1 MDLLPSLSVF
11 LRVTETGSFSR
22 AADSLG
28 MTRSMVTRRI
38 QALEEDLGTK
48 LFFRS
53 TRKVTL
59 SSEGM
64 ELLVRARDLLAK
76 TNALYVELRDQAGK
90 PLFGSIRIA
99 SSVIIGWVFLQ
110 KVVQEFL
117 DANPGVT
124 IELVTE
130 DQPIKMVDEGID
142 LAFKVG
148 NRLPDFSVAK
158 KIGVVQNYFCA
169 SPEFLK
175 KSRKISRPSD
185 LEKVNFLANTYLG
198 SSIQL
203 VGPEGKKATVNVRG
217 RFISR
222 NTFINC
228 RSCLRGDGV
237 AMLPAEFAQN
247 YIDKGELVRVLPE
260 WEGEEYGF
268 YALYPDR
275 ALSRPA
281 RAFLELTV
289 KRMEELS
296 GHVYG
301 LVRQDDQS
309 EPRY

>member
-148 NRLPDFSVAK
+148 NRLPDSSVAK
-158 KIGVVQNYFCA
+158 KSELSRITSARVPNSSKSRARFPARVT
-169 SPEFLK
+169 SK
-175 KSRKISRPSD
+175 KSI
-185 LEKVNFLANTYLG
+185 F
-198 SSIQL
+198 
-203 VGPEGKKATVNVRG
+203 
-217 RFISR
+217 
-222 NTFINC
+222 
-228 RSCLRGDGV
+228 
-237 AMLPAEFAQN
+237 
-247 YIDKGELVRVLPE
+247 
-260 WEGEEYGF
+260 W
-268 YALYPDR
+268 
-275 ALSRPA
+275 
-281 RAFLELTV
+281 
-289 KRMEELS
+289 
-296 GHVYG
+296 
-301 LVRQDDQS
+301 
-309 EPRY
+309 

>member
-130 DQPIKMVDEGID
+130 DQPIKWCTRGSISRS
-142 LAFKVG
+142 
-148 NRLPDFSVAK
+148 RLVTGFRIP
-158 KIGVVQNYFCA
+158 Q
-169 SPEFLK
+169 SPK
-175 KSRKISRPSD
+175 KS
-185 LEKVNFLANTYLG
+185 E
-198 SSIQL
+198 
-203 VGPEGKKATVNVRG
+203 
-217 RFISR
+217 
-222 NTFINC
+222 
-228 RSCLRGDGV
+228 
-237 AMLPAEFAQN
+237 
-247 YIDKGELVRVLPE
+247 
-260 WEGEEYGF
+260 
-268 YALYPDR
+268 
-275 ALSRPA
+275 LSRITSARVPNSSKSRARFPA
-281 RAFLELTV
+281 RVTSKKSIFW
-289 KRMEELS
+289 
-296 GHVYG
+296 
-301 LVRQDDQS
+301 
-309 EPRY
+309 

>member
-1 MDLLPSLSVF
+1 
-11 LRVTETGSFSR
+11 
-22 AADSLG
+22 
-28 MTRSMVTRRI
+28 MVTRRI

-148 NRLPDFSVAK
+148 NRLPDSSVAK

-169 SPEFLK
+169 SPDFLK

-185 LEKVNFLANTYLG
+185 LEKVNFLVNTYLG
-198 SSIQL
+198 SNIQL

-217 RFISR
+217 RFIS
-222 NTFINC
+222 
-228 RSCLRGDGV
+228 
-237 AMLPAEFAQN
+237 
-247 YIDKGELVRVLPE
+247 
-260 WEGEEYGF
+260 
-268 YALYPDR
+268 
-275 ALSRPA
+275 
-281 RAFLELTV
+281 
-289 KRMEELS
+289 
-296 GHVYG
+296 
-301 LVRQDDQS
+301 
-309 EPRY
+309 